1 MDPPTAGPDTARW
14 VPLPRA
20 SGPHPIR
27 LVVRLAQAP
36 ASPENGQSSFLPA
49 ELWWGLDGAPL
60 GFQKDQRRVRW
71 FDGITDSMDTS
82 LSKLQEMV
90 KDREAWRTDRKSVV

>member
-1 MDPPTAGPDTARW
+1 MGEAGR
-14 VPLPRA
+14 PRA
-20 SGPHPIR
+20 NGPHPIR

-60 GFQKDQRRVRW
+60 GFQKDQRRVSARVNPLIQRKW
-71 FDGITDSMDTS
+71 RGRIVPT
-82 LSKLQEMV
+82 LQMGNT
-90 KDREAWRTDRKSVV
+90 RLGGPS